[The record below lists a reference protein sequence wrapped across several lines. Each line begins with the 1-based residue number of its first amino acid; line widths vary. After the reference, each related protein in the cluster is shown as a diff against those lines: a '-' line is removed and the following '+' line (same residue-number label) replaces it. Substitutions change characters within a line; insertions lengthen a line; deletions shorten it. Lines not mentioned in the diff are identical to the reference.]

1 MNKFD
6 FLQKIEEAE
15 TLIASARYDEAVEI
29 CDELN
34 LDLVKEP
41 RKLQNLAKAYEKCK
55 RFRDAEKLLSLAH
68 EQVPRSRGVLFHLC
82 NVAVKAGNVRDAKG
96 YYNDFCELVPRD
108 ARRHILAYRI
118 AVAEKQ
124 PDDELIS
131 ILEKYLGEETDDRWM
146 YVLAELYAKQG
157 RTEECAGVCNA
168 IVLWFDSG
176 RYVMKARNLLT
187 SLGYDVPD
195 EADEFYDEEAEA
207 EYSAIREEEAAP
219 QEQAAPE
226 TVPEEVVIPAEPEA
240 EAPAQPE
247 EIPAEEVPEN
257 VPEIIPE
264 EVPES
269 TEEQEPEAPAPKE
282 KKPEPVSAAEAAAK
296 LAAVVAVAKGEKHA
310 RDLEKAAG
318 SEEIVIPDL
327 TEETL
332 EEKPEETPEK
342 AGEESPEPETPEQ
355 EPEEEHVIMTI
366 TDPGWNEK
374 IRGEAKAD
382 EFETAPEFA
391 IDLPD
396 EMSGNETILS
406 GKSEEER
413 RQEAEARIAAAEAQ
427 EKAEKAAKADE
438 IRAEIRRQEH
448 EAAVREAEQADEQE
462 PEEGQFETVEY
473 GAALNRELSRRK
485 DERQPFGA
493 LPVEPQM
500 SEDIWHFIAFGETD
514 EYSLACAK
522 EHIRE
527 ISEENSNCPSKMLKI
542 SAEKIGTASIIN
554 SLDRFL
560 GNVVVVEHIS
570 LLSDEQLTEFA
581 KVLDTDDMSLL
592 VVFTDTKEG
601 ILNALKR
608 VPQLE
613 RSFTAV
619 YEGRD
624 YTPDDLLEIAE
635 NYLRT
640 EEARFSPE
648 AEELVKE
655 YAEELLSD
663 KRGFYR
669 NHILDYVGQALDFA
683 DMGGFLG
690 FGAGKMDRDGT
701 LIVDAKHFRKAE
713 KE

>member
-82 NVAVKAGNVRDAKG
+82 NVAVKAGNVRDAKV

-187 SLGYDVPD
+187 SLGYEVPD

-207 EYSAIREEEAAP
+207 EYSALPEEQQAPAEAEEVRE
-219 QEQAAPE
+219 APE
-226 TVPEEVVIPAEPEA
+226 VPAEAEIPAAEIPEQEIPEEGAPEEPAENPEEQEA
-240 EAPAQPE
+240 EAPAQP
-247 EIPAEEVPEN
+247 
-257 VPEIIPE
+257 
-264 EVPES
+264 
-269 TEEQEPEAPAPKE
+269 E
-282 KKPEPVSAAEAAAK
+282 KKPEPVSAAAAAAK

-310 RDLEKAAG
+310 KDLEKEAEAEG
-318 SEEIVIPDL
+318 GEIVIPDL
-327 TEETL
+327 SEEAKEAA
-332 EEKPEETPEK
+332 EEKPEEASE
-342 AGEESPEPETPEQ
+342 EQ

-374 IRGEAKAD
+374 IRGEQKEAAD
-382 EFETAPEFA
+382 EFESAPEFA

-396 EMSGNETILS
+396 ELSGNETILS
-406 GKSEEER
+406 GKSEEEK
-413 RQEAEARIAAAEAQ
+413 RQEEEARRAAAELQ
-427 EKAEKAAKADE
+427 EKQEKAAKADE
-438 IRAEIRRQEH
+438 IRAEIRRAEH
-448 EAAVREAEQADEQE
+448 EAAVREAEQAEETDDEH
-462 PEEGQFETVEY
+462 FETVEY

-485 DERQPFGA
+485 EERQPFGS

-500 SEDIWHFIAFGETD
+500 SDDIWHFIAFGETD

-527 ISEENSNCPSKMLKI
+527 ISETNSNCPSKILKI

-570 LLSDEQLTEFA
+570 QLSDEQLTEFA

-601 ILNALKR
+601 ILGALKR

-613 RSFTAV
+613 KSFTAV

-635 NYLRT
+635 TYLRT
-640 EEARFSPE
+640 EEARLSPE
-648 AEELVKE
+648 AAELVRE
-655 YAEELLSD
+655 YAEELLDD

-669 NHILDYVGQALDFA
+669 NHILDYVGQALDYA

-701 LIVDAKHFRKAE
+701 LIVDARHFRKAE